1 MEKARDSK
9 SGWNYDEFCCC
20 CSLQEQQYFYK
31 EATEACVGPDETKRS
46 VSEALHLDIFLFT
59 FLSSFLSCPHQI
71 LVIIECFCLCCI
83 IECFCLCCICDSVG
97 SFPYFYFRHHC
108 DRQSSEGSIRVH
120 FIFSQTLGFLEL
132 FEEKTHHSQ
141 TAL

>member
-1 MEKARDSK
+1 MEKARDSR
-9 SGWNYDEFCCC
+9 SGWNYDDFSC

-46 VSEALHLDIFLFT
+46 VSEALHLDMFLFA
-59 FLSSFLSCPHQI
+59 FLVFFPSAPSLDSGYYYVFYAASVI
-71 LVIIECFCLCCI
+71 LLALF
-83 IECFCLCCICDSVG
+83 F
-97 SFPYFYFRHHC
+97 FFYHC
-108 DRQSSEGSIRVH
+108 DRQRSECSTRVH
-120 FIFSQTLGFLEL
+120 FLFSQTVGFLEL